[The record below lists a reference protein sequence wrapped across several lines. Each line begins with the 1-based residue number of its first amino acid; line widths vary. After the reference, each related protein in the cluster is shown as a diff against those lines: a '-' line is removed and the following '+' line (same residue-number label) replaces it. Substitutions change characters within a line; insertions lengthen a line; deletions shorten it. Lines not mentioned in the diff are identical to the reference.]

1 MRGCQAALT
10 QDLHGND
17 LGEGGFV
24 AHWIDMLDEVR
35 EPIAAEHGTKGRI
48 AERAMELAAV
58 KVSLENLRTFPYV
71 EAKETA
77 GDLKLRGAY
86 FAISDGVLHLL
97 DESSGNLRRHSK
109 LLSSGAARHW
119 LRMADKDLKNIALLI
134 DADNTTPKGIDPVL
148 TVMAE
153 LGRVN
158 IKRAYGNFAKNN
170 LSKWGEITHEY
181 GIQPQQQFDL
191 TAGKNATDMAMT
203 IDAIDLLYQ
212 GKVDGFGIMSS
223 DSDFTPL
230 VAAAAG
236 WARRLRLRRHQE
248 NSRRLQECLHA
259 LHRHR
264 CADQGRLGRGG
275 CAKTNGAKGKAGI
288 DDELVELLG
297 TAWKAAHRDDDGFAQ
312 MGEVGQIA
320 GNRSSFDV
328 RNYGFKRLSDLFEAI
343 EQFKIERRDNTMWVK
358 RLR

>member
-1 MRGCQAALT
+1 
-10 QDLHGND
+10 
-17 LGEGGFV
+17 
-24 AHWIDMLDEVR
+24 
-35 EPIAAEHGTKGRI
+35 
-48 AERAMELAAV
+48 
-58 KVSLENLRTFPYV
+58 
-71 EAKETA
+71 
-77 GDLKLRGAY
+77 
-86 FAISDGVLHLL
+86 
-97 DESSGNLRRHSK
+97 
-109 LLSSGAARHW
+109 
-119 LRMADKDLKNIALLI
+119 MADQDLKNIALLI

-153 LGRVN
+153 LGQVN

-170 LSKWGEITHEY
+170 LSKWGEITHKY

-230 VAAAAG
+230 VT
-236 WARRLRLRRHQE
+236 RLRQDGLVVYGFGSTSKTPAAFKSACTRFIDID
-248 NSRRLQECLHA
+248 A
-259 LHRHR
+259 LIKG
-264 CADQGRLGRGG
+264 ASDEPDAPKPNGG
-275 CAKTNGAKGKAGI
+275 KGKAGI

-343 EQFKIERRDNTMWVK
+343 EQFKLERRDNTVWVK